1 MTSWGY
7 NFLKYGAMKLLVK
20 WGDQMSHRMGFG
32 WGCTNGILGK
42 LLSWKEPERKKP
54 QSMVKIRRTLV
65 NRCGIRRID

>member
-1 MTSWGY
+1 MDSY
-7 NFLKYGAMKLLVK
+7 
-20 WGDQMSHRMGFG
+20 DQMSHRMGFG
-32 WGCTNGILGK
+32 WGYTNGILGK